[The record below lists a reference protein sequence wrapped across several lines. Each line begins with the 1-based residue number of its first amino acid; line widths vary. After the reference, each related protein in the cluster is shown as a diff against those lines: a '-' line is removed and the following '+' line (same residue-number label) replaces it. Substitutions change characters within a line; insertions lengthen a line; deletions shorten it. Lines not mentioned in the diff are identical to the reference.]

1 MKKAYGSKNSVHANR
16 STMKKTYGSKNS
28 SKKRTEGFV
37 EAAKNKQNQPKM
49 TKTTFILK
57 NCVLRAVWVAAE

>member
-1 MKKAYGSKNSVHANR
+1 MEKAYGAKNR
-16 STMKKTYGSKNS
+16 

-37 EAAKNKQNQPKM
+37 ETAKNNQNQPKM

-57 NCVLRAVWVAAE
+57 NCVLRAVWAS